1 MKINID
7 DTKFLKSDDVKHKDV
22 VVVASEGKWGE
33 SDTFKDDDGN
43 PAREFRIDLKL
54 SNGETRNTTLRSSNV
69 KLLGKAFGTETKD
82 WIGKE
87 LRAWKTKS
95 EKAKAGFV
103 FLFVPTDW
111 ERDDTGEWVVPETTP
126 GIARATAPIGDTIDY
141 PEETINPD
149 DIPF

>member
-7 DTKFLKSDDVKHKDV
+7 DTRYLKTEDIKHRDIV
-22 VVVASEGKWGE
+22 LIESEGVWQD
-33 SDTFKDDDGN
+33 SNFKDEEGN
-43 PAREFRIDLKL
+43 PQSEFRIHFKL
-54 SNGETRNTTLRSSNV
+54 GNGEVRSTTLRSTNV
-69 KLLGKAFGTETKD
+69 KLLGKSLGVETKA
-82 WIGKE
+82 WVGKE

-111 ERDDTGEWVVPETTP
+111 ERDDTGEWVIPNKA
-126 GIARATAPIGDTIDY
+126 GIEISKSEELEY
-141 PEETINPD
+141 PEEKINPD